1 MIKRIFTLLLA
12 ALVSGCV
19 TTGPYVSENFVVR
32 GGVVKLGEGRE
43 LPVAEFC
50 RLENKLST
58 LSIKEQEEI
67 RKNPDV
73 AKCAELQMQSAFGT
87 TWTRDLV
94 TGATPVVVGAITQGV
109 VAKSVAREADRICRA
124 DGSGCGKGGGSVS
137 SSGAGASANVVV
149 NLGCGATG
157 CGK

>member
-50 RLENKLST
+50 RLEKKLST

-67 RKNPDV
+67 HKNPAA
-73 AKCAELQMQSAFGT
+73 AKCSELQMQSAFGT
-87 TWTRDLV
+87 TWIRDIG
-94 TGATPVVVGAITQGV
+94 TNATPAVLGGITQGIM
-109 VAKSVAREADRICRA
+109 AKSVAREADRICRA

-137 SSGAGASANVVV
+137 SSGAGAEANVII
-149 NLGCGATG
+149 NLSCGASGCGR
-157 CGK
+157 